1 MGGNDRFIS
10 RLDSL
15 FTLKLDLGPGA
26 PPDVSGLI
34 GLYAHGNEPSHHIAY
49 LYAAAG
55 KPAKTQKMVRQIM
68 RTLYNNTNAGL
79 CGNEDCGQMSAW
91 YVFSALGFYP
101 LNPAD
106 GKYYIGSPLVKKA
119 TLKLD
124 NGKTFTIDT
133 KDQAEGNVYIKQ
145 ILLNGKIL
153 ATPFIT
159 HQDIMDGGTLEF
171 VMSDK
176 Q

>member
-1 MGGNDRFIS
+1 
-10 RLDSL
+10 
-15 FTLKLDLGPGA
+15 
-26 PPDVSGLI
+26 
-34 GLYAHGNEPSHHIAY
+34 
-49 LYAAAG
+49 
-55 KPAKTQKMVRQIM
+55 MVRQIM

-133 KDQAEGNVYIKQ
+133 QDQADGNVYVKK
-145 ILLNGKIL
+145 ILLNGKML